1 MTPEE
6 VHEFWF
12 ADALQDAA
20 KAAQR
25 MGVWFRPS
33 QEIDQDI
40 RRRFASALPL
50 AGRGLLAAWEAQP
63 RSCLA
68 LILVL
73 DQFPRNIHRG
83 RATAF
88 AYDAQALQVT
98 KRGIAAGHLQT
109 LTTIEEAFFLM
120 PFQHSEALASQREGI
135 VLFQQMRARAPG
147 EWRPVAESVFH
158 YARLHL
164 DIVKRF
170 GRFPHRNAILGRA
183 STPEELEYLA
193 SSNEAFGQAVGDAAA
208 R

>member
-6 VHEFWF
+6 VYEFWF

-83 RATAF
+83 TATAF
-88 AYDAQALQVT
+88 AYDAQALQAA
-98 KRGIAAGHLQT
+98 KRGIAAGRVNQT
-109 LTTIEEAFFLM
+109 PEGSCPSAPNAAVSPRMTMTADNSRRRCCLTCDC
-120 PFQHSEALASQREGI
+120 G
-135 VLFQQMRARAPG
+135 AP
-147 EWRPVAESVFH
+147 
-158 YARLHL
+158 Y
-164 DIVKRF
+164 
-170 GRFPHRNAILGRA
+170 GRA
-183 STPEELEYLA
+183 ALMSWPCMGGFT
-193 SSNEAFGQAVGDAAA
+193 V
-208 R
+208 